1 MSHQKIVYIIPG
13 FRQHPRQ
20 KAYKELT
27 KVLKK
32 EGYHPIPV
40 RIQWKKTTLSENTVT
55 FLKLFSRDKAKKKY
69 ILGFSF
75 GAIIAFLASTKVH
88 SSGLILCSLSPYFRE
103 DLVKARASSMS
114 SITTRRFDD
123 LSQLRCSTLAKQIKA
138 KQTLL
143 LYGTKE
149 AKPLISRV
157 MKAYRHIAS
166 PRKSLV
172 RVRATEHDIADKR
185 YLQSIQHATRV
196 LH

>member
-1 MSHQKIVYIIPG
+1 MSDQKIVYIIPG
-13 FRQHPRQ
+13 FRQHPTQ
-20 KAYKELT
+20 KAYRELT
-27 KVLKK
+27 KLLKH
-32 EGYHPIPV
+32 EGYRPVPV
-40 RIQWKKTTLSENTVT
+40 RISWKETTLSENTAY
-55 FLKLFSRDKAKKKY
+55 FLRQFNKNQAKKKY

-75 GAIIAFLASTKVH
+75 GAIIAFLASTKVR
-88 SSGLILCSLSPYFRE
+88 SSGLILCSLSPYFKE

-123 LSQLRCSTLAKQIKA
+123 LSQLRCSSLAKQIKA

-149 AKPLISRV
+149 AKPLIDRV
-157 MKAYRHIAS
+157 LKAYRHIAS

-172 RVRATEHDIADKR
+172 RVIETEHDISDTR
-185 YLQSIQHATRV
+185 YLQTIQRAART